1 MKQADAL
8 AKTQRRKGG
17 ENEASAQPRRSRS
30 ENLGVFAP
38 LREPKSATTR
48 RGERPTFALL
58 REKRRLRVRNPE
70 NGARFT
76 ISLRDWQAMLWA
88 VRVHPEPQWRQPGNA
103 YTTAHRILPRP
114 RIEDWLAE
122 LQLA

>member
-1 MKQADAL
+1 MIRSPRKK
-8 AKTQRRKGG
+8 KTAG
-17 ENEASAQPRRSRS
+17 ASADPALRPGR
-30 ENLGVFAP
+30 AP
-38 LREPKSATTR
+38 GGGRK
-48 RGERPTFALL
+48 ERHLARQCKPQAPTFALL
-58 REKRRLRVRNPE
+58 CEKRELHVRNPE

-88 VRVHPEPQWRQPGNA
+88 VRVQPEPQWRQSGNS

>member
-1 MKQADAL
+1 MKQESHPSRGNCRATAPV
-8 AKTQRRKGG
+8 ATG
-17 ENEASAQPRRSRS
+17 RRSDR
-30 ENLGVFAP
+30 P
-38 LREPKSATTR
+38 TTCDAAQNA
-48 RGERPTFALL
+48 PTFALL

-70 NGARFT
+70 NGVRFT

-88 VRVHPEPQWRQPGNA
+88 VRVQPEPTWWQPGNA
-103 YTTAHRILPRP
+103 YTTAHRILPRT

>member
-1 MKQADAL
+1 MS
-8 AKTQRRKGG
+8 RP
-17 ENEASAQPRRSRS
+17 AQ
-30 ENLGVFAP
+30 NA
-38 LREPKSATTR
+38 
-48 RGERPTFALL
+48 PTFALL

-70 NGARFT
+70 NGVRFT

-88 VRVHPEPQWRQPGNA
+88 VRVQPEPTWWQPGNA
-103 YTTAHRILPRP
+103 YTTAHRILPRT

>member
-1 MKQADAL
+1 MRHSQL
-8 AKTQRRKGG
+8 
-17 ENEASAQPRRSRS
+17 P
-30 ENLGVFAP
+30 
-38 LREPKSATTR
+38 TTNA
-48 RGERPTFALL
+48 PTFALL

-88 VRVHPEPQWRQPGNA
+88 VRVHPEPPLRQRGNP
-103 YTTAHRILPRP
+103 YTTAHRILPRT

>member
-1 MKQADAL
+1 MNRSPRP
-8 AKTQRRKGG
+8 KT
-17 ENEASAQPRRSRS
+17 NC
-30 ENLGVFAP
+30 
-38 LREPKSATTR
+38 
-48 RGERPTFALL
+48 PTFALL
-58 REKRRLRVRNPE
+58 RDKRELRVRNPK

-88 VRVHPEPQWRQPGNA
+88 IRVHPEPEWRQPGDA
-103 YTTAHRILPRP
+103 YTTAHRILPRH